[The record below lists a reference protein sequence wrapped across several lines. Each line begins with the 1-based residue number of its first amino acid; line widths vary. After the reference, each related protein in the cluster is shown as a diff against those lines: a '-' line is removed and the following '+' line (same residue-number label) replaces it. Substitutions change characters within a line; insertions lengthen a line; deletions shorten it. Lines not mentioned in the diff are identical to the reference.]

1 MSDTVT
7 RCEMPPVGWTCSRDN
22 GHDGPCAAS
31 PDTGSTKYERAV
43 LDAMFGQA
51 IKQRDK
57 ALAERDALNDEV
69 DRLKANQMPDG
80 GEWRTEYGQFD
91 VDFGETVF
99 FERTHKEPSRS
110 DDMKRRV
117 WYGPVEPIPSQSD
130 SAASDHPAEGTTEQ
144 TGPKAP

>member
-31 PDTGSTKYERAV
+31 PDTGST
-43 LDAMFGQA
+43 
-51 IKQRDK
+51 
-57 ALAERDALNDEV
+57 
-69 DRLKANQMPDG
+69 
-80 GEWRTEYGQFD
+80 TYGQFD

-117 WYGPVEPIPSQSD
+117 WHGPIEPI
-130 SAASDHPAEGTTEQ
+130 AEAT
-144 TGPKAP
+144 P